1 MNPEPQQKLESWKE
15 IAAYL
20 QRDVKTAHR
29 WEKHEGLPI
38 HRHTHK
44 SRSSVYAFP
53 AEIDAWK
60 HSRKAIPESLPNP
73 SFWRVPTFA
82 LAILLCLV
90 MVGNGVRPQAASAEE
105 GKLGAKRILVPKGN
119 MEYFTLSPDGQWL
132 GGT

>member
-1 MNPEPQQKLESWKE
+1 MNPERQPKLESWKE

-44 SRSSVYAFP
+44 SRSSVYAHH

-60 HSRKAIPESLPNP
+60 LSRKAVPERVAGTSL
-73 SFWRVPTFA
+73 WRVPTFA
-82 LAILLCLV
+82 LTILLCLV
-90 MVGNGVRPQAASAEE
+90 MVGNGIRPQAASAQD
-105 GKLGAKRILVPKGN
+105 GKAGVK
-119 MEYFTLSPDGQWL
+119 
-132 GGT
+132 